1 MDSGPAP
8 AYIRLKSYLEEG
20 EIMRRNFVVIGMV
33 VFLSA
38 CAVLWLLQTPTTQA
52 KGKNWSNWEVGG
64 TWASQLTGSV
74 MFPAEFPGASV
85 NGSYCLNGRVEADGF
100 GNVQGTVYDNYNG
113 MLLNYT
119 WRGTYQVN
127 PDGTMTVETTIDFMG
142 NPYHLTMF
150 GVICDK
156 GDQIR
161 LTQIGPTMGEMG
173 VSEMFGLPDNFLG
186 STVVGSWIRQ

>member
-1 MDSGPAP
+1 MDSRTVPT
-8 AYIRLKSYLEEG
+8 YIWLTSYLEEE
-20 EIMRRNFVVIGMV
+20 EIMRRNFVVIGIA
-33 VFLSA
+33 VFFLA

-52 KGKNWSNWEVGG
+52 KGKNWSNWELGG
-64 TWASQLTGSV
+64 AWASQLTGSI
-74 MFPAEFPGASV
+74 MFPAALPGASV

-119 WRGTYQVN
+119 WQGTYQVN
-127 PDGTMTVETTIDFMG
+127 PDGTMTVETTIELMG
-142 NPYHLTMF
+142 SKYHLTMF

-161 LTQIGPTMGEMG
+161 LMQVGPTMGEMG
-173 VSEMFGLPDNFLG
+173 VSGMLGLPDDFLG
-186 STVVGSWIRQ
+186 TTIAGSWIRQ